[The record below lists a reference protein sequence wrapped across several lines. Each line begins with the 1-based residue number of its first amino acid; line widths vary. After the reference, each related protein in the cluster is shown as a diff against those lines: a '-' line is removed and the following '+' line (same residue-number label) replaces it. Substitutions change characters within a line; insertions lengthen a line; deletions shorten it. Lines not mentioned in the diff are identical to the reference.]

1 VNLHKINTYYTQNS
15 TKEEGVGKRLRLL
28 RGDLTQDEFSQQIG
42 ISRSALAN
50 YETGRTK
57 PKQKTLR
64 QICKSVGVS
73 ETFFIDGTVSDISEL
88 ARVFGIDSDQPSG
101 ITDDEV
107 AIVRIMRICSS
118 DTVLKI
124 VKALTSEIEDS
135 SEARR
140 LADPLTAITDLE
152 RLYTIISMDG
162 IYERG
167 VTQQNLEVL
176 IREIGRQKNNLL
188 EFNNRQ
194 KGPQ

>member
-1 VNLHKINTYYTQNS
+1 M
-15 TKEEGVGKRLRLL
+15 
-28 RGDLTQDEFSQQIG
+28 
-42 ISRSALAN
+42 
-50 YETGRTK
+50 
-57 PKQKTLR
+57 
-64 QICKSVGVS
+64 
-73 ETFFIDGTVSDISEL
+73 